1 MQRDDTVTR
10 YIVDHEPGSVA
21 VALYNTLVGNRLASL
36 WPNVRLGLW
45 YKSQCHFNLRH
56 SVAAID

>member
-1 MQRDDTVTR
+1 
-10 YIVDHEPGSVA
+10 VDHEPGSVA
-21 VALYNTLVGNRLASL
+21 AALYNTLVGNRLASL